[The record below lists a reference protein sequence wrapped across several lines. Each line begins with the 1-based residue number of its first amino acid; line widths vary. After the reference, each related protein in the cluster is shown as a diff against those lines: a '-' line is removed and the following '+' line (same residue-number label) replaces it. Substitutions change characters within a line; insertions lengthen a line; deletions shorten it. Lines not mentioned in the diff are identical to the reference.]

1 MEVVMS
7 NLAHNLAVKAENFA
21 NVEQIT
27 NVETAESA
35 SEKVVQFLAQSK
47 IIAQE
52 ANDACHIEG
61 NLNSPDFDVFE
72 AKYGFSFA

>member
-1 MEVVMS
+1 MEAVMG
-7 NLAHNLAVKAENFA
+7 NLAQNLVHKAENFA
-21 NVEQIT
+21 NVEQIA
-27 NVETAESA
+27 NVETSESA

-47 IIAQE
+47 IIAKE

-72 AKYGFSFA
+72 EKYGFSFA

>member
-1 MEVVMS
+1 MS
-7 NLAHNLAVKAENFA
+7 NLSQNLAVKAENFA
-21 NVEQIT
+21 NIEQVA
-27 NVETAESA
+27 NVETSESA
-35 SEKVVQFLAQSK
+35 EEKVIQFLAQSK
-47 IIAQE
+47 IIAKE